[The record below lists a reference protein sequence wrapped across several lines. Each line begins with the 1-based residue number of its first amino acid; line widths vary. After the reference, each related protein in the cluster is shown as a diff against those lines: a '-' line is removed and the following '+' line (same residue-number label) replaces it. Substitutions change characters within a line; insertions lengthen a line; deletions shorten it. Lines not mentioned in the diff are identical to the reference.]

1 MKEQAGFSDEMLN
14 AYLDN
19 ELAPDERKRFLEV
32 LRCDHALRGKVA
44 RLDQVRNM
52 VKVSYQELEPADDED
67 VTPPKRYFF
76 RYAAAAAVYIIVG
89 SVIGWY
95 AHTEVQE
102 PTTLVQLAQE
112 IRYNKPVSLNQPW
125 HILLHVTNSE
135 PHRLNVLLDQTE
147 KILREYQNR
156 PGQVSVRI
164 LANGKGLNL
173 LRDDTS
179 PYGKRIEELQRQYH
193 NLAFVACA
201 EAIKQVELKTGK
213 KVTLLPHVEV
223 TASALSEVLSREKEG
238 WTYLKI

>member
-1 MKEQAGFSDEMLN
+1 MKGQAGFSDEMLN

-32 LRCDHALRGKVA
+32 LRCDNELRGKVA

-52 VKVSYQELEPADDED
+52 IKVSYQELEPDADED
-67 VTPPKRYFF
+67 VTPRKRYFL
-76 RYAAAAAVYIIVG
+76 RYAAVAAIYVVVG

-95 AHTEVQE
+95 AHNEIQE
-102 PTTLVQLAQE
+102 PATLVQMAEE
-112 IRYNKPVSLNQPW
+112 IHYNKPVSASQPW
-125 HILLHVTNSE
+125 HILLHVTNNE
-135 PHRLNVLLDQTE
+135 PHRLNVLLNQTE
-147 KILREYQNR
+147 KILREYQDR

-179 PYGKRIEELQRQYH
+179 PYGKRIEELQREYH
-193 NLAFVACA
+193 NLVFVACA

-223 TASALSEVLSREKEG
+223 TPSALGEVLSREREG
-238 WTYLKI
+238 WTYVKI